1 MPQMVSRGLASTRV
15 VPLVAISDARSAG
28 FCVNCAVTLIWVWA
42 RNYYLYTYLGFI
54 GLAYNRQALFSP
66 SYFVEPSHFP
76 SQCFMF
82 ARVIGFHY
90 SLSYF
95 FVVKK
100 TCSKWLCLTQRCIL
114 HHAPFPGSYVLSGA
128 SYIARRS
135 RIPHQLP

>member
-42 RNYYLYTYLGFI
+42 RNYYMIRTLALLASRTIGRHCSLHLTSLNPRTFLPSALCLRGSLVSIIRSAISSSLKRPVRNGF
-54 GLAYNRQALFSP
+54 
-66 SYFVEPSHFP
+66 
-76 SQCFMF
+76 
-82 ARVIGFHY
+82 
-90 SLSYF
+90 
-95 FVVKK
+95 
-100 TCSKWLCLTQRCIL
+100 CLTQRCIL

-135 RIPHQLP
+135 RIPHQLH